1 MRPRFSRR
9 FTTALGTWPLPL
21 RWAGRKMRHRRNF
34 IFLKDIAG
42 LAFTAFGGPQAHL
55 AMMFRLLVH
64 KRRYLTAAEL
74 LELQALCALLPGPTS
89 TQTVTAIGFRLGGP
103 NLAYLALLV
112 WCLPAVSIMT
122 LAGLLL
128 SHFDTAFTG
137 RLVQFVQ
144 PVAVGF
150 VAFSAYR
157 IAEQVVHT
165 KTAVALLVAAALLA
179 YFFQYPGVLPVL
191 LLLGG
196 CITTFRYRRHAI
208 VPDKKPVRV
217 EWANGALWL
226 GVFVLAATLGHY
238 TRWLP
243 VRLFENFYRNGSLV
257 FGGGQVLAPLLFAE
271 FVEYKHY
278 LTGPEFL
285 SGLGF
290 VQAVPGPNFSVASY
304 IGVLAMRHQGE
315 GLGGQ
320 LLGAGAGAVGIF
332 LPGTFLIFFVIR
344 FWDSLRQYR
353 VVKASLEGVKAVSA
367 GLVCA
372 AALLLYHPLPDR
384 LLPLPGAWAHAHGA
398 QLPLNPL
405 LVGATFLLLLW
416 ERVPSVAI
424 VGAALLAGGL
434 VRG

>member
-1 MRPRFSRR
+1 MLPDATPPSPVSLTPPPRRSGLRTRR
-9 FTTALGTWPLPL
+9 V
-21 RWAGRKMRHRRNF
+21 RSI
-34 IFLKDIAG
+34 IFLKDVAA
-42 LAFTAFGGPQAHL
+42 LACTAFGGPQAHL

-89 TQTVTAIGFRLGGP
+89 TQTMTAIGFRLGGP
-103 NLAYLALLV
+103 NLAYLTLFI
-112 WCLPAVSIMT
+112 WCLPAVTIMT

-128 SHFDTAFTG
+128 TRFDTALTA

-157 IAEQVVHT
+157 IAEKVIHT
-165 KTAVALLVAAALLA
+165 KTSVALMVVASMVA
-179 YFFQYPGVLPVL
+179 YFFQLPGVLPL
-191 LLLGG
+191 LLLAGG
-196 CITTFRYRRHAI
+196 AVTTLRYRRHAI
-208 VPDKKPVRV
+208 VPDKKPIRV

-226 GVFVLAATLGHY
+226 GTFLVAALLGHY
-238 TRWLP
+238 THLLP

-271 FVEYKHY
+271 FVEYKRY

-285 SGLGF
+285 SGLGL
-290 VQAVPGPNFSVASY
+290 VQALPGPNFSFASY
-304 IGVLAMRHQGE
+304 IGALAMRP
-315 GLGGQ
+315 LGGPGPQ
-320 LLGAGAGAVGIF
+320 LLGAAVGAVGIF

-353 VVKASLEGVKAVSA
+353 VVKASLEGVNAVSA

-384 LLPLPGAWAHAHGA
+384 LLPLPSPLPHWH
-398 QLPLNPL
+398 LPLNPV
-405 LVGATFLLLLW
+405 LVGLTFLLLLW
-416 ERVPSVAI
+416 EKVPSVVI
-424 VGAALLAGGL
+424 VVAALLAGLL
-434 VRG
+434 V